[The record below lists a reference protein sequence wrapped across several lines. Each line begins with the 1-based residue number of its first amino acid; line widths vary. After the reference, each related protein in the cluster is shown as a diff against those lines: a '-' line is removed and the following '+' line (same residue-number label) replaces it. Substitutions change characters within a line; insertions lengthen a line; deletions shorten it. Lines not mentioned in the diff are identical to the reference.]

1 MNRRDD
7 GFNFPS
13 APKRGLEMAT
23 FVAFVLTAIALLL
36 LASLKVVA

>member
-7 GFNFPS
+7 GFNFPP
-13 APKRGLEMAT
+13 APKPELELAT
-23 FVAFVLTAIALLL
+23 FVAFVLTAVVLLF